1 MIKVTSTVT
10 MMVVQVKNKLGT
22 FCSLFVFI
30 LGISFPSFLSIP
42 SKSRESGGVIVSEKL
57 KSERECLIEALWHE
71 AAGEP
76 LEGKKA
82 VLSVIKNRKKSKVYP
97 DTYCKVIEQPKQ
109 FSYRNNLQAGERKP
123 IRLRNA
129 LDKQAYAEV
138 QYLVDKALKGAFKPI
153 LEPSVLWYAHN
164 NVRNHWTKKYKKV
177 IVLHRHSFYKEI

>member
-1 MIKVTSTVT
+1 
-10 MMVVQVKNKLGT
+10 MVMQKLKISWLI
-22 FCSLFVFI
+22 FIFI
-30 LGISFPSFLSIP
+30 LGISFPSLLSIP
-42 SKSRESGGVIVSEKL
+42 SKSRESGGVILSEKL
-57 KSERECLIEALWHE
+57 KNERECLLEAVWFE

-82 VLSVIKNRKKSKVYP
+82 VLNVIENRKKSKKYP
-97 DTYCKVIEQPKQ
+97 DTFCKVIEQPRQ
-109 FSYRNNLQAGERKP
+109 FSYRNTLQAGDRKP

-153 LEPSVLWYAHN
+153 LDRDVLWYAHN
-164 NVRNHWTKKYKKV
+164 NVRNHWTRKYKKV